1 MNHINKTAIITGSA
15 KGLGREIAIALGK
28 NGCNVVVHYNTSKKQ
43 AEMVKS
49 IIEKSG
55 SKAITAITIKADLT
69 NPDEVKRL
77 FAETHKQFGRIDF
90 LINNV
95 GNFIFKDISKIEYPE
110 WKHILDTTLNSTF
123 LCCKECLHYMRKQKF
138 GRIINDTSFT
148 VKEPAENLVLSNV
161 YRTAV
166 VSLAKSLSRELA
178 GYGITINNIC
188 PGYADTDRL
197 KEIFSNQAKK
207 KEISVEDVY
216 RNIISGMPIGRL
228 QKPEEIAALV
238 VFLASEKASSIT
250 GSTINVDGGL
260 MRGLT

>member
-1 MNHINKTAIITGSA
+1 MKNKVAIIGGSSSGIGKA
-15 KGLGREIAIALGK
+15 VAIALAQE
-28 NGCNVVVHYNTSKKQ
+28 GCNVIICGRNKEKLSSAKKDILSLTKAKALDVQ
-43 AEMVKS
+43 VDQSNPSDIKKLV
-49 IIEKSG
+49 EKVMY
-55 SKAITAITIKADLT
+55 KF
-69 NPDEVKRL
+69 N
-77 FAETHKQFGRIDF
+77 RIDILF
-90 LINNV
+90 TNTGGPKP
-95 GNFIFKDISKIEYPE
+95 GNFFDVSEKDWLSAHESLLLYVVRMYNEVIPIMK
-110 WKHILDTTLNSTF
+110 
-123 LCCKECLHYMRKQKF
+123 KQKF

>member
-138 GRIINDTSFT
+138 GRIINIGDSEADKIHASKMMLPYKIGKTGVLMLTKSLAVSEAKNNIT
-148 VKEPAENLVLSNV
+148 VNIVSPGIMPNSVVKPSLNKIPLGRYAEFEDVVNAVLFLLGEKANYITGENLNV
-161 YRTAV
+161 A
-166 VSLAKSLSRELA
+166 SGWGLQN
-178 GYGITINNIC
+178 GTI
-188 PGYADTDRL
+188 
-197 KEIFSNQAKK
+197 
-207 KEISVEDVY
+207 
-216 RNIISGMPIGRL
+216 
-228 QKPEEIAALV
+228 
-238 VFLASEKASSIT
+238 
-250 GSTINVDGGL
+250 
-260 MRGLT
+260 